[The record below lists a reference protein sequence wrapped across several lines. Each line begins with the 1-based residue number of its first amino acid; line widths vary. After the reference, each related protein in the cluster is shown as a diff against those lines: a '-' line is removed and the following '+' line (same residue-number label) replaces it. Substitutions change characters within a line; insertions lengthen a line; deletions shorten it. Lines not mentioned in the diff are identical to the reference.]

1 MRPGISRAFLIYT
14 ALICLCISDGVG
26 PRLLPYPAST
36 QSNVFR
42 QTAHG
47 APSDLKSQS
56 DSDES
61 EVGRETS
68 KDGDDFKKLPVLS
81 APGTTLIKSALA
93 RQRAGDL
100 SPPGH
105 TPGSTSLRSGR
116 APPLTP

>member
-1 MRPGISRAFLIYT
+1 MRPGISRAFLIYA

-36 QSNVFR
+36 ESNAPR

-47 APSDLKSQS
+47 APSDFESQS
-56 DSDES
+56 DSDEG

-68 KDGDDFKKLPVLS
+68 KDGDAFKKLPVFS
-81 APGTTLIKSALA
+81 APETTLIKSALT

-105 TPGSTSLRSGR
+105 IPCSTSFRSGR
-116 APPLTP
+116 APPLTL